1 MRKLNLYLAMVAAAC
16 LASCSSID
24 DGAGEMPKRE
34 SSNVINFA
42 PAKKTE
48 IAFTSNDI
56 DVSQNAII
64 TWEPVTTTAIDRTA
78 EETLVK
84 SVLPEKNGN
93 LDQITTD
100 FMYYAKDADMELE
113 FYPVY
118 SQTTQHHKLG
128 VFYYDEDG
136 NKHEQIVW
144 DNINPWGL
152 YETVYTWNKD
162 KNANDISYKSK
173 GIKITIK
180 KGYKFGFFWDGY
192 YAADNWQSVNTTWY
206 SKSDLNDDA
215 YCTTGEGQRL
225 TTRSRIHAGTFV
237 RNGKTYLGIEDWT
250 DFDYQDIV
258 FTCDKEIPTVPAN
271 DVKPTPENPTEP
283 VTPTDPDPGT
293 TDPEQPTVPEDP
305 ADPAVKAIG
314 GSVEV
319 NLALNAEHEKDD
331 WKESHLSVHVRD
343 TTDFTLFIPIKA
355 EYYCPQDDMMIV
367 QKHDTD
373 YVYNT
378 TNETLSMVINGQTVT
393 LDVAFSENGIT
404 FTSHGINADVL
415 KYCRDTYG
423 DGITF
428 EVRNYYND
436 ALNRTQLQEILNQST
451 ISFTNPP
458 AAYLYAK
465 GIWEGVIDT
474 LACKVLPTDAEN
486 REAEET
492 FIGETNSAELHLF
505 KKK

>member
-1 MRKLNLYLAMVAAAC
+1 MRKLNLYIAMVAAAC

-24 DGAGEMPKRE
+24 DGAGEMPQHE

-56 DVSQNAII
+56 DVSENAVLQW
-64 TWEPVTTTAIDRTA
+64 TPVTTNTIDRTA
-78 EETLVK
+78 EENLIK
-84 SVLPEKNGN
+84 SVLPEQN
-93 LDQITTD
+93 LNIDQLKTD
-100 FMYYAKDADMELE
+100 FMYYAKDADMDLE

-118 SQTTQHHKLG
+118 SQTSKTHKLG
-128 VFYYDEDG
+128 VFYYDTEG
-136 NKHEQIVW
+136 NRHEKIVW
-144 DNINPWGL
+144 NEINPYNGIHDWS
-152 YETVYTWNKD
+152 TPVN
-162 KNANDISYKSK
+162 SY

-180 KGYKFGFFWDGY
+180 KGYKFGFFWDGE
-192 YAADNWQSVNTTWY
+192 YAYATEDYNWTSTTWY
-206 SKSDLNDDA
+206 SKADLNQEV
-215 YCTTGEGQRL
+215 YCTKGSGDRL

-250 DFDYQDIV
+250 DFDYQDLV
-258 FTCDKEIPTVPAN
+258 FMCDKEIPTVPAD

-283 VTPTDPDPGT
+283 VDPTDPDPSEP
-293 TDPEQPTVPEDP
+293 DQPTVPEDP

-393 LDVAFSENGIT
+393 LNVAFSENGIT

-465 GIWEGVIDT
+465 GIWEGVIDP
-474 LACKVLPTDAEN
+474 LACKVLPTDAAD
-486 REAEET
+486 REAENT